1 MNHENVVNLEQ
12 TADEMRRLAKK
23 VERRSSK
30 SLEAMKDVQRDC
42 QERIQELKYEL
53 SKDLIEQANAPVN
66 RAVSILTYVLA
77 AVVIVGGVFAWLT
90 ANNLESTLQTL
101 MTKRIESWLSL
112 EDEHSQA
119 SKTLDAYRTRAL
131 LDSYM
136 IQLARQKSQNTS
148 IVDLNFKVSDK
159 KRLMAIVRSPSSDYQ
174 DFYDALRLLAVAD
187 GEWGI
192 IVGENELG
200 RDLVGLIKDARF
212 DSMRKLDILQIL
224 SRNRNLIEV
233 EAAYLQDNSA
243 FEPLRYQS
251 YLNLKNY
258 DKSSPAGELALKYA
272 VGLLQSNAVHKVEDA
287 LEHIAAVDSFNTNL
301 TAFLLQ
307 LPERQREL
315 RMNYRLAV
323 AKGLISQLPAP
334 SAMSLYL
341 PEDNEPVDREAI
353 RSTVT
358 ALISAL
364 LDDGLMLRMDK
375 TFVARPH
382 LALYYRQADG
392 VAVSKQFPLERLMG
406 DEQLMQAI
414 YKSQYSKGLE
424 RFTQFFSV
432 TDGGEVIVLAKLTV
446 PAAALGLA
454 TDPLSRRDIVG
465 RLEFA
470 QDARLQFTWRD
481 SLGDWQTK
489 GIENLGEARVS
500 MVFDKDAIS
509 YRDTSLTDWI
519 F

>member
-1 MNHENVVNLEQ
+1 
-12 TADEMRRLAKK
+12 MRRLAKK

-42 QERIQELKYEL
+42 QEKIQALKYEL
-53 SKDLIEQANAPVN
+53 SKDLIDQANAPVN

-159 KRLMAIVRSPSSDYQ
+159 KRLMAIVRSPSSDFQ

-200 RDLVGLIKDARF
+200 RDLVGLIEDPRF
-212 DSMRKLDILQIL
+212 DSMRKLDILQIV
-224 SRNRNLIEV
+224 SRNRNLVAV
-233 EAAYLQDNSA
+233 EAAYLQDTSA
-243 FEPLRYQS
+243 LEPLRYQS
-251 YLNLKNY
+251 YLNLKYY
-258 DKSSPAGELALKYA
+258 DKGSAAGELALKYA
-272 VGLLQSNAVHKVEDA
+272 IGLLQSTAGHKVEDA
-287 LEHIAAVDSFNTNL
+287 LEHIAAVDPFNADL
-301 TAFLLQ
+301 AAFLVK
-307 LPERQREL
+307 LPELQREA
-315 RMNYRLAV
+315 RMDYRLAV
-323 AKGLISQLPAP
+323 AKGLISQLPSP
-334 SAMSLYL
+334 GAMSLYL
-341 PEDNEPVDREAI
+341 PEDSEPVDRGAI
-353 RSTVT
+353 RSSVA
-358 ALISAL
+358 ALISDL
-364 LDDGLMLRMDK
+364 LEDGLKLEMDK
-375 TFVARPH
+375 TFIARPH
-382 LALYYRQADG
+382 LALHYRQADG
-392 VAVSKQFPLERLMG
+392 VSVSKPFPLERLMG

-414 YKSQYSKGLE
+414 YERQYSKGLE
-424 RFTQFFSV
+424 RFARFFSV
-432 TDGGEVIVLAKLTV
+432 SDRGEVIVLAKLTV
-446 PAAALGLA
+446 PADALGVGHYPSSL
-454 TDPLSRRDIVG
+454 TDLIG
-465 RLEFA
+465 RLEFT
-470 QDARLQFTWRD
+470 QDAKLHFAWRD
-481 SLGDWQTK
+481 SLGDWQRR
-489 GIENLGEARVS
+489 GIETLGKARVN

-509 YRDTSLTDWI
+509 YRDISLTDWI